1 MKDSLTI
8 KSLKFISSQNGEYKF
23 IELRN
28 FILENFENKP
38 DYLDRYEILDFL
50 RFLTNSGLIEMQ
62 SITNGLHFHS
72 VNGKGIPREEI
83 SAKAK
88 ITSKGFDLLT
98 ENKKNIVNNIS
109 IYINIFFGF
118 LSAAFAIWG
127 LYLNKNQDAL
137 NSRVEVLNN
146 EVSELKLDFCEIH
159 SDTLY
164 MQKRQQKK

>member
-28 FILENFENKP
+28 FILENFKNKP

-62 SITNGLHFHS
+62 SITNGLHFYS
-72 VNGKGIPREEI
+72 VNGRAIPREEI

-98 ENKKNIVNNIS
+98 ETNKNKVNNIS
-109 IYINIFFGF
+109 IFINVFLGF
-118 LSAAFAIWG
+118 LSAAFAVWG
-127 LYLNKNQDAL
+127 LYLNKNQDEL
-137 NSRVEVLNN
+137 NSRVDILKE
-146 EVSELKLDFCEIH
+146 EVSQLKLDVCKIH

-164 MQKRQQKK
+164 TQKKSIKK